1 MLFRSSLSLSLFLS
15 TSLYLSLYLSLSIFL
30 FLSLSLP
37 LYLQSLAVLEAMPS
51 SKQYSD
57 LEDCVGKAVL
67 FIRYPGH
74 CLRDGATLLSLLAN
88 LLYPELRYLSIIR

>member
-1 MLFRSSLSLSLFLS
+1 
-15 TSLYLSLYLSLSIFL
+15 
-30 FLSLSLP
+30 
-37 LYLQSLAVLEAMPS
+37 MPS

-74 CLRDGATLLSLLAN
+74 CLSDGAKLLSLLAN
-88 LLYPELRYLSIIR
+88 LLYPELRYLNIIR